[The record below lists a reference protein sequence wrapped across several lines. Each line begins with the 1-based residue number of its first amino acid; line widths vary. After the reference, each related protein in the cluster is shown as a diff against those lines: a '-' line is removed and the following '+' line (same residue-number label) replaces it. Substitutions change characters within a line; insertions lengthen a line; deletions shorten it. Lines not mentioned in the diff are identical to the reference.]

1 MARKEGIYFYRDWI
15 APFEMLSDSER
26 GRLVLAMMKYA
37 MEGEQPPQFEGSAK
51 MAAMFLFPQLDRSMI
66 CRENGKK
73 GAEVTNAAHKAA
85 PPCEPKKEE
94 REEIAEKKEIRE
106 REVERERDRED
117 RFEEFW
123 GEYPKKTGK
132 AEARQ
137 NFSKIAPDDRLF
149 QRMMDAV
156 KAQKRTRQWQSEGGR
171 FIPAPALW
179 LSRGQWEDE
188 VCEAPPER
196 EKKGSFDT
204 DDFFNDALRRSCG
217 DELYEQLY
225 GSG

>member
-26 GRLVLAMMKYA
+26 GRLVLAMMTYV
-37 MEGEQPPQFEGSAK
+37 MEGEQPPQFEGNAK

-85 PPCEPKKEE
+85 PPCEPKRKE
-94 REEIAEKKEIRE
+94 REEKNERENEVEKK
-106 REVERERDRED
+106 RDD
-117 RFEEFW
+117 RFEKFW
-123 GEYPKKTGK
+123 EEYPKKTGK

-188 VCEAPPER
+188 VCEAPPES
-196 EKKGSFDT
+196 EKKGNFDT
-204 DDFFNDALRRSCG
+204 DDFFNSALRRSYG
-217 DELYEQLY
+217 DELYEQIF
-225 GSG
+225 GAV